1 MFFSLN
7 HAGLNITNGK
17 LQIVEV
23 NNSNENFFLENI
35 DEEFF
40 SDFLN
45 WSSKE
50 TKTITILQNAFD
62 ELILRKPLKTNI
74 VSFTLPNSLFKI
86 FDIPFDESLIDDD
99 LREHIQWEVSQVI
112 PTKNINDLLIQHIRI
127 NKNDICNIPT
137 AIVFAIDKKYLK
149 MLHKFCVRNNLI
161 LKYID
166 NAHIASNTFLKY
178 ENKND
183 DKLTVSLYYSDKIL
197 SVVLLNNNLPISFK
211 INKLESQSELIQKLS
226 ETLDDLKIFGIDDY
240 NKTKTYIFGDNISES
255 LLQQIK
261 DSLNISPIMYNPF
274 KLISM
279 TPELSDN
286 QFLSKNFNSFSAA
299 AGIAFR
305 LV

>member
-62 ELILRKPLKTNI
+62 ELILRKPLKTNT

-99 LREHIQWEVSQVI
+99 LAEHIQWEVSQVI
-112 PTKNINDLLIQHIRI
+112 PTKNINDFLIQHIRV

-178 ENKND
+178 EHKND
-183 DKLTVSLYYSDKIL
+183 DKLTISLYYSDKIL
-197 SVVLLNNNLPISFK
+197 SVVLLNNNTPISFK
-211 INKLESQSELIQKLS
+211 INKLESQSQLIQTLS
-226 ETLDDLKIFGIDDY
+226 KILNDLKIFGIDDY
-240 NKTKTYIFGDNISES
+240 NKTKTYIFGDNISEN

-261 DSLNISPIMYNPF
+261 KLLDISPIMYNPF
-274 KLISM
+274 KLIRIN
-279 TPELSDN
+279 PELSDN
-286 QFLSKNFNSFSAA
+286 QFLNKNFNSFSAA